1 MFCKL
6 TFLLCAHTCRDYKH
20 GTTYYYCI
28 QHLVLSITGWLKTSA
43 SNGALMRT
51 CHSRAA
57 GEIWRFLDI
66 YIRSRV
72 LTMWSGASI
81 LDMCLTYQYLT
92 DLMTQQRRH
101 HRDSFFFFCVKPSV
115 PPQFPGI
122 AHPVTPWGKTNHNLP
137 LIIHDPIHTRE
148 ECLIPLYGQ
157 VSLLASCFISSLEL
171 SNKHIDHWSV

>member
-1 MFCKL
+1 MIKNIGFQWCL
-6 TFLLCAHTCRDYKH
+6 NEN
-20 GTTYYYCI
+20 
-28 QHLVLSITGWLKTSA
+28 LSLSSRRGNLALPGYIYIYTITGADYVIWCFYTRHVPNIPISDWPHDTTEETSP
-43 SNGALMRT
+43 GQ
-51 CHSRAA
+51 
-57 GEIWRFLDI
+57 FL
-66 YIRSRV
+66 
-72 LTMWSGASI
+72 
-81 LDMCLTYQYLT
+81 
-92 DLMTQQRRH
+92 
-101 HRDSFFFFCVKPSV
+101 FFCVKPSV

>member
-1 MFCKL
+1 MFCKF

-66 YIRSRV
+66 YTI
-72 LTMWSGASI
+72 TGADYVI
-81 LDMCLTYQYLT
+81 WCFYT
-92 DLMTQQRRH
+92 RH
-101 HRDSFFFFCVKPSV
+101 VPNIPISDWPHDTTEETSPGQFLFFCVTPSV

-171 SNKHIDHWSV
+171 SNKRIDHWSV